1 MGCAN
6 RPEVS
11 AALPVHPE
19 VVIYGRE
26 VLVLHICQIVLPH
39 KAVAPVD
46 TILVRHRL
54 LPIWVAIW
62 EGVGA
67 A

>member
-1 MGCAN
+1 
-6 RPEVS
+6 
-11 AALPVHPE
+11 
-19 VVIYGRE
+19 
-26 VLVLHICQIVLPH
+26 LPH

-46 TILVRHRL
+46 TILVCHRL